1 MKEGQAAWRS
11 VSEWKQFVFTPKNP
25 AGDRLESLCVVST
38 RPDGAWTR
46 PFLLS
51 GPGVGQLFDRWGHSG
66 VLQWW
71 MECFGEPTINHGMCR
86 KHVDLMSTENEPK
99 QSATKSVS
107 LEPPGGQLF
116 IAMTLKTQRFY
127 DLLTIKHHFSK
138 FVAGRI
144 KKL

>member
-1 MKEGQAAWRS
+1 
-11 VSEWKQFVFTPKNP
+11 
-25 AGDRLESLCVVST
+25 
-38 RPDGAWTR
+38 
-46 PFLLS
+46 
-51 GPGVGQLFDRWGHSG
+51 
-66 VLQWW
+66 
-71 MECFGEPTINHGMCR
+71 MECFGEPTINQGMCR
-86 KHVDLMSTENEPK
+86 KHVDFMSTENEPK

-116 IAMTLKTQRFY
+116 IAMKTQLFY

>member
-1 MKEGQAAWRS
+1 
-11 VSEWKQFVFTPKNP
+11 
-25 AGDRLESLCVVST
+25 
-38 RPDGAWTR
+38 
-46 PFLLS
+46 
-51 GPGVGQLFDRWGHSG
+51 
-66 VLQWW
+66 
-71 MECFGEPTINHGMCR
+71 
-86 KHVDLMSTENEPK
+86 MSTENEPK

-116 IAMTLKTQRFY
+116 IAMKTQLFY